1 MGEEK
6 RVEKKEERVNS
17 FPVPSTV
24 VYTLPRFL
32 NGQLIRRG
40 GMDREG
46 ELKSFNC
53 DNFKD
58 EVDFN
63 CDNGVEKERDEI
75 SLEVKGK
82 VQQVAFLLKTLF
94 FSSLRASMKDE
105 WNKSTFLGTFL
116 AQKFSSSFFFFYE
129 YKLRF
134 LPRERV

>member
-1 MGEEK
+1 
-6 RVEKKEERVNS
+6 
-17 FPVPSTV
+17 
-24 VYTLPRFL
+24 
-32 NGQLIRRG
+32 
-40 GMDREG
+40 MDREG

-75 SLEVKGK
+75 SLEVKSK

-105 WNKSTFLGTFL
+105 WNKSTFLGTFRFPCT
-116 AQKFSSSFFFFYE
+116 KIFFFFFFFFTNISYAS
-129 YKLRF
+129 F
-134 LPRERV
+134 LANVSEENRVGEED